1 MRMTSEVLEVPDVHL
16 PTAMV
21 IEETIATELPLDVH
35 IQEPDSCQEVS
46 TVEEEPKLHK
56 PLDVS
61 EIICYRCAHKGH
73 YMHSCPMKKPKL
85 LEEIP
90 KVQKISPRD
99 KSKKC
104 YKCSQKGHYAN
115 QCSRVLVEQIPKVK
129 KTLPRDK
136 SKVKCYKCSQKGHY
150 ANQCSRVLVEQIPK
164 KKTLPRDKSKIK
176 CYKCSQKGHYANQCI
191 STNYR

>member
-1 MRMTSEVLEVPDVHL
+1 MRMTSEVLEVPNVHL

-21 IEETIATELPLDVH
+21 IEETIATELPLVVQ

-46 TVEEEPKLHK
+46 TVEKEPKLHK

-90 KVQKISPRD
+90 KVQKTSPRD
-99 KSKKC
+99 KSK
-104 YKCSQKGHYAN
+104 
-115 QCSRVLVEQIPKVK
+115 I
-129 KTLPRDK
+129 
-136 SKVKCYKCSQKGHY
+136 KCYKCSQKGHY